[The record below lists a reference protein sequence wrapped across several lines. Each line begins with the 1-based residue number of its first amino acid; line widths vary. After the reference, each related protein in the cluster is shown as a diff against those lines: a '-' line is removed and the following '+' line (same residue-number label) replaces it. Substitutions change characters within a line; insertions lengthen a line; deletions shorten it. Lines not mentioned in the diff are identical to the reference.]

1 MALGAKPTLLLG
13 TVIHQGMLPV
23 TLGVMGGTG
32 VALLASKA
40 LSSFLFEI
48 EPTDPVSVLV
58 VAGTLLTAG
67 GFAALVPALR
77 ASTTDPAEALRA
89 E

>member
-58 VAGTLLTAG
+58 AAGTLLTAG
-67 GFAALVPALR
+67 GSQRSCQHCAR
-77 ASTTDPAEALRA
+77 ARPIPQKR
-89 E
+89 